1 MAKSATRLKVDQD
14 LERETRD
21 GRQWFGRILA
31 QVILLKLYELT
42 QKLFN
47 LPDKLANIYNKN
59 LKYYKVICY

>member
-14 LERETRD
+14 LEWEARD

-42 QKLFN
+42 QKLR
-47 LPDKLANIYNKN
+47 
-59 LKYYKVICY
+59 